1 MSVTPSPIGG
11 FAAQFFD
18 NNGVILSG
26 GKIFTYAAGTTTPQA
41 SYTSALGITP
51 HSNPIILDSAGR
63 VPGGEIWLTDGLV
76 YKFVIETATGILLGT
91 YDNITGVNSN
101 FVNYTVQEEVITA
114 TAGQTVFNLTTINYT
129 PGTNSLSVYIDGVNQ
144 YVGDSY
150 LETDSDTVT
159 FTAGLHVG
167 AEVKFTTAIQITTGA
182 VNASDVGYTYPATG
196 AVGQTVQTKL
206 EQTVSVKDFGAVGDG
221 VADDTVAIQAA
232 LDSGYAVT
240 FPQNF
245 HGKITSG
252 LTADEAIYM
261 EDGAYIQPT
270 GSGYTALTISPQA
283 RSGPWRVVVGD
294 GSTAFAGKGIV
305 FGDPLAQGH
314 TQITVDLLDARKC
327 TSGGGVEINNLW
339 ESIVQKVS
347 AYDCGDV
354 SGYAVSI
361 NSNVGDS
368 SNTTVFNNITIGQSD
383 TNALYVSA
391 QFCTFPMIYV
401 EQVSTA
407 ASKFVWFDSCVKSN
421 FGRVR
426 IYNAGSANAWIGT
439 AQSTFDFIDCESN
452 LVFDWDDALGSES
465 VTIKF
470 LSCEG
475 TISETSPVGGPVQSR
490 PITIL
495 GCDLATLNTGASNVE
510 NAGGRWYV
518 SNGNITT
525 LQVGRNDYATNPRS
539 ELAADAVVFKN
550 IDIGNFGARDPEDS
564 SVTFDNCRIRATGT
578 TFNGY
583 TKLLNS
589 YVDANATFTGDNISA
604 LNYQAKIYADG
615 TYFGGTFNTVGNVVG
630 QVINGTIV
638 GNMTATNGG
647 TTAIGI
653 VFSNTGC
660 NGTVAAAFG
669 NPPALAES
677 DGGVNWGRGKRIDNI
692 ASAIGAPK
700 GWICT
705 VSGNPGTWVSEGNL

>member
-1 MSVTPSPIGG
+1 MALTQVTGPYPIFTDLDGTPLDDGYLYIGAINQDPEQNPIQVFWDANLTIQATQPIRTSNGYAYRNGTPALLYTAGEFSITIRNKREEFVLYSPVGYGFDPAAVSASVVQNDFIG
-11 FAAQFFD
+11 
-18 NNGVILSG
+18 NGVEVDFTLSASPSTKLATSVFINGVYQEKDSYSILGNVLTFTVAPPLSSG
-26 GKIFTYAAGTTTPQA
+26 IEVMTNETGVINSGNATAI
-41 SYTSALGITP
+41 SYT
-51 HSNPIILDSAGR
+51 
-63 VPGGEIWLTDGLV
+63 LT
-76 YKFVIETATGILLGT
+76 
-91 YDNITGVNSN
+91 
-101 FVNYTVQEEVITA
+101 
-114 TAGQTVFNLTTINYT
+114 
-129 PGTNSLSVYIDGVNQ
+129 
-144 YVGDSY
+144 
-150 LETDSDTVT
+150 
-159 FTAGLHVG
+159 
-167 AEVKFTTAIQITTGA
+167 
-182 VNASDVGYTYPATG
+182 ATG
-196 AVGQTVQTKL
+196 AVQQTVQEKL
-206 EQTVSVKDFGAVGDG
+206 EQYISVKDFGAVGDG
-221 VADDTVAIQAA
+221 VADDTAAIQAA

-270 GSGYTALTISPQA
+270 GSGYTAIAISPQA

-368 SNTTVFNNITIGQSD
+368 SNTTVFNNITIGQSN

-452 LVFDWDDALGSES
+452 LVFDWDDALGSEA

-470 LSCEG
+470 LACEG

-495 GCDLATLNTGASNVE
+495 GCDLATLNTGANNAE

-550 IDIGNFGARDPEDS
+550 IDIGNFDIRDPEDS

-630 QVINGTIV
+630 QVINSTIV

-669 NPPALAES
+669 NPPALAEI

-692 ASAIGAPK
+692 ASAVGAPK